1 MSSRRSSAQFAPPS
15 LWPRAMDRS
24 ALDDELADFFSSD
37 EDDAEPAPEP
47 WTRPSHEGGGETGT
61 AAVAVAVRTTVAAP
75 PPPSLSRS
83 RGVPTLQRRCCEWLA
98 RNLGALDDLDD
109 LPEHLSSQVKDAI
122 EADRRLLEDDG
133 LEVWL
138 AAVVKSGATTALCLR
153 WASGLTD
160 AGMVA
165 LAEEVDWVSRLWR
178 LDIAFCSGVGDR
190 GLELVA
196 AMAPQL
202 LSLAVSGC
210 RSITDHGIAAVGSS
224 MRGLETMEMEMLTKV
239 SDFGIQALVRG
250 CPNLQALLLG
260 GCSQLSNI
268 STQLIV
274 DHLGPSLRRLD
285 LGGLPTIIDMDLEDL
300 RHCTALE
307 SLSVRA
313 CGKLTDG
320 GLHHLATLCK
330 HQARRAT
337 VTQESGSGGGSNEAA
352 GTTALGLVS
361 LDLGGL
367 VRLTNSGLS
376 KFLHHATAL
385 TALDL
390 SGCTGL
396 SASGFVDV
404 IGALPAEQRRRLT
417 RLTMTGL
424 VKVQPGPT
432 TMLATTAGPQ
442 RSEGWAASSI
452 WERLQ
457 QLTPQAT
464 IVLD

>member
-1 MSSRRSSAQFAPPS
+1 
-15 LWPRAMDRS
+15 MDRRV
-24 ALDDELADFFSSD
+24 LDAELADFFSSD
-37 EDDAEPAPEP
+37 DEVSTSVAPSEPEP
-47 WTRPSHEGGGETGT
+47 ESTKLARNSNAGRSCHSRSTGR
-61 AAVAVAVRTTVAAP
+61 AALAAP
-75 PPPSLSRS
+75 PPPLTRA

-133 LEVWL
+133 MDVWL
-138 AAVVKSGATTALCLR
+138 AAVLKTGATTALCLR

-165 LAEEVDWVSRLWR
+165 LANEAEWVSQLWR
-178 LDIAFCSGVGDR
+178 LDIAFCSGMSDR
-190 GLELVA
+190 GLQIVA
-196 AMAPQL
+196 SCATQL
-202 LSLAVSGC
+202 TSLAVSGC
-210 RSITDHGIAAVGSS
+210 RRITDHGIAAVGSS
-224 MRGLETMEMEMLTKV
+224 IRNLETMEMEMLTRV
-239 SDFGIQALVRG
+239 SDFGVQSLVRG
-250 CPNLQALLLG
+250 CPKLQVLLLG

-274 DHLGPSLRRLD
+274 DHLGASLRRLD
-285 LGGLPTIIDMDLEDL
+285 LGGLPSLIDIDLKDL
-300 RHCTALE
+300 CRCTGLE

-320 GLHHLATLCK
+320 GLLHLASLCK
-330 HQARRAT
+330 RQAKMAG
-337 VTQESGSGGGSNEAA
+337 VGSREGKRSHAEA
-352 GTTALGLVS
+352 GTSGFGLAS

-367 VRLTNSGLS
+367 VRLTSSGFA
-376 KFLHHATAL
+376 KFLGHATTL

-404 IGALPAEQRRRLT
+404 IGALPAEQRRQLA

-424 VKVQPGPT
+424 ATQPT
-432 TMLATTAGPQ
+432 LASISGLQQSGTW
-442 RSEGWAASSI
+442 SASST

-457 QLTPQAT
+457 QLLGPQCV
-464 IVLD
+464 IVYE

>member
-1 MSSRRSSAQFAPPS
+1 M
-15 LWPRAMDRS
+15 
-24 ALDDELADFFSSD
+24 LDEELADFFSSD
-37 EDDAEPAPEP
+37 DEGRDAPSEPEP
-47 WTRPSHEGGGETGT
+47 ESTNLVRNSNAGPSCHSGSTGR
-61 AAVAVAVRTTVAAP
+61 AALAAP
-75 PPPSLSRS
+75 PPPLRRA

-109 LPEHLSSQVKDAI
+109 LPDHLSSQVKDAI

-133 LEVWL
+133 LDVWL
-138 AAVVKSGATTALCLR
+138 AAVVKTGAATALCLR

-160 AGMVA
+160 AGMAA
-165 LAEEVDWVSRLWR
+165 LAGEAEWVARLWR

-190 GLELVA
+190 GLEIVA
-196 AMAPQL
+196 SCATQL
-202 LSLAVSGC
+202 TSLAISGC

-224 MRGLETMEMEMLTKV
+224 IHNLETMEMEMLTRV
-239 SDFGIQALVRG
+239 SDFGVQSLVRG
-250 CPNLQALLLG
+250 CPKLQVLLLG

-285 LGGLPTIIDMDLEDL
+285 LGGLPSLIDMDLEDL
-300 RHCTALE
+300 RRCTGLE

-320 GLHHLATLCK
+320 GLLHLVSLCK
-330 HQARRAT
+330 RQAKRVGA
-337 VTQESGSGGGSNEAA
+337 GSRGGQHSHAEA
-352 GTTALGLVS
+352 GTGGFGLAA

-367 VRLTNSGLS
+367 VRLTNSGVA
-376 KFLHHATAL
+376 KFLGHATAL
-385 TALDL
+385 TSQDL

-404 IGALPAEQRRRLT
+404 IGALPAEQRRQLT

-424 VKVQPGPT
+424 ATQST
-432 TMLATTAGPQ
+432 LASTSGLQHSGTW
-442 RSEGWAASSI
+442 SASST
-452 WERLQ
+452 WDRLQ
-457 QLTPQAT
+457 QLLGPQAV
-464 IVLD
+464 IVYE